1 MFRLFCKGHT
11 DKWYLGICWDFP
23 TGLPCQIL
31 DVFYQLRILSFF
43 FLWEKSFLYWP
54 ENSHPIFF
62 LLIKNAELIIGYSL
76 IWVTVGPWTMQ
87 RLGALT
93 SHTVESPN
101 ITYTDSQP
109 WSWLLD
115 CVGCLNG
122 YQFKKKYMNKW
133 IYPLWTPSVQ
143 GSTVFTFFAFYPLS
157 LFRIR
162 IWIVDFGLRQTCY

>member
-122 YQFKKKYMNKW
+122 YQLKKKNTW
-133 IYPLWTPSVQ
+133 IS
-143 GSTVFTFFAFYPLS
+143 GSTHFELPVFKGQLYLHFLPFILYHC
-157 LFRIR
+157 
-162 IWIVDFGLRQTCY
+162 FGLGFE